1 VRDPNDVWMS
11 AGSLCRKPAR
21 EPTTYILFVG
31 GPLHRARSG
40 ADPSWSTLP
49 HRDGEGPDH
58 GSNAATDG
66 RPFSVRGNAADFGN
80 LSLQNASQPAL
91 VLLNPA
97 ACSPPCRPVAEKTV
111 FPRRSLPDL
120 PSHDQAR
127 RRASIRRREEDLRFA
142 AVLHLKMRGSRWLP
156 INPCRPVYRS
166 QNFLF
171 IGAEEVHNEP
181 FQ

>member
-40 ADPSWSTLP
+40 ADPPWSTLP

-97 ACSPPCRPVAEKTV
+97 AGSPPCRPSCRKNSFPAPKLTRSPLARPSAEASFDPSPRGRSAIRCGAAFENAWFALASDQPLPPSLSIAK
-111 FPRRSLPDL
+111 FPF
-120 PSHDQAR
+120 H
-127 RRASIRRREEDLRFA
+127 
-142 AVLHLKMRGSRWLP
+142 RGGGGP
-156 INPCRPVYRS
+156 
-166 QNFLF
+166 
-171 IGAEEVHNEP
+171 
-181 FQ
+181 